1 MGAATLRF
9 EEEAEVMV
17 KRTLGAAVA
26 ALVCVALLSACSL
39 LPDIPSPGYD
49 DSGEKADVQMQHIAA
64 AVKDHDSAALKKV
77 FSATARERATDLD
90 SGLKYFLS
98 VFPPGKITWESGGC
112 GGTGRDG
119 PGDAWLSS
127 CSYKVSAG
135 EKKYEIYF
143 AYVET
148 DTDHPGYL
156 GIYGLGVVPFGG
168 PVYTAIGAPQPFNLW
183 ASQYDLGDD
192 GVVTGKPGVYIP
204 GIRGS
209 ILHTT
214 GPTPAVEMQH
224 IADAVKSHD
233 AAALKELFSPAARLQ
248 VPNLDNELK
257 YFLSLFPSGRM
268 SWESEGGLTWNMQD
282 NIPACYFRGGYATA
296 SEELC
301 PVYKVSVN
309 GEEFALGFVE
319 VAVDQPDTDNVG
331 LYALRVAP
339 YTAKSGTA
347 HAPPKQLS
355 AWAKSYLLDIN
366 GKMSGIPGVYMPQQ

>member
-1 MGAATLRF
+1 
-9 EEEAEVMV
+9 MV
-17 KRTLGAAVA
+17 KRTLGAVVA
-26 ALVCVALLSACSL
+26 ALACVALLSACSL
-39 LPDIPSPGYD
+39 LPDIPTPGFD

-64 AVKDHDSAALKKV
+64 AVKSDDAGALKKL
-77 FSATARERATDLD
+77 FSPRAREKATKLD
-90 SGLKYFLS
+90 SGLTYFLS
-98 VFPPGKITWESGGC
+98 VFPAGKMAWESEGC
-112 GGTGRDG
+112 GGSGLDG

-135 EKKYEIYF
+135 EKKYEVYF

-183 ASQYDLGDD
+183 ASQYGLGDD
-192 GVVTGKPGVYIP
+192 GVVTGQPGVYIP

-209 ILHTT
+209 ILNVT

-224 IADAVKSHD
+224 IADAVKNHD
-233 AAALKELFSPAARLQ
+233 ASGLKELFSPAARLK
-248 VPNLDNELK
+248 VADLDNELK
-257 YFLSLFPSGRM
+257 HFLSLFPSGRM
-268 SWESEGGLTWNMQD
+268 SWKSEGSATWNMQD

-296 SEELC
+296 LEELC

-309 GEEFALGFVE
+309 GEEFALDFVE
-319 VAVDQPDTDNVG
+319 VTVDQPDTDNVG
-331 LYALRVAP
+331 LYALGVAP
-339 YTAKSGTA
+339 YTAYSGTA
-347 HAPPKQLS
+347 PAQPKQLS
-355 AWAKSYLLDIN
+355 VWAKSYLLDNN